1 MSDPTTIGVYDS
13 RAADYAAS
21 TDERKGAD
29 PRLAAFIAAC
39 PEGGRVLDLGCG
51 PGAPA
56 AEMARAGLRVD
67 ALDASAT
74 MVEMASR
81 RAGINARQASFDD
94 IEGCA
99 VYDGIWANFSL
110 LHAPRSEMPDH
121 LSRIYR
127 ALKPGGALHLAMKLG
142 SGEAR
147 DRLGRFYTYY
157 GEEELA
163 GLLAAAGFTLLTRR
177 RADSEGFAGGSD
189 PFLVL
194 TARA

>member
-110 LHAPRSEMPDH
+110 LHAPRAALPRH
-121 LSRIYR
+121 LSALHQ
-127 ALKPGGALHLAMKLG
+127 ALKPGGVFFIAMKLG
-142 SGEAR
+142 EGSAR
-147 DRLGRFYTYY
+147 DRLGRLYTYVTA
-157 GEEELA
+157 EELEQ
-163 GLLAAAGFTLLTRR
+163 LLSDAGFGVTDRVFGSGTGLDGSPFDWISVATL
-177 RADSEGFAGGSD
+177 G
-189 PFLVL
+189 
-194 TARA
+194 